1 MSDPA
6 TGIFTSPDTWPGL
19 PSPIEAVADM
29 RTTAK
34 WIIGAAAATGTALL
48 GGAPLA
54 AVGKVHTVG
63 PAALAFGGLV
73 IALIGVGW
81 AIWHTAEALI
91 PPATSLAALEQPH
104 MERLRTQITAD
115 PAGFFGPFGN
125 SVAEVEASCRRF
137 DIAAAQ
143 LAIML
148 AAESAPDRQRI
159 LAQGMADASA
169 NASQARTRLRWLLL
183 LAHAWQVRNLLYRA
197 RVHALAGGA
206 AVALGAVLFI
216 TATSASTSAAKIP
229 TPTPAASA
237 RTTAR

>member
-1 MSDPA
+1 MRISASFHHASRRDKPSSDTARETIRKISFKP
-6 TGIFTSPDTWPGL
+6 TSRRSSHLRSGQDRPG
-19 PSPIEAVADM
+19 AC
-29 RTTAK
+29 RTLDRALQGLCPGS
-34 WIIGAAAATGTALL
+34 IGFRH
-48 GGAPLA
+48 PQ
-54 AVGKVHTVG
+54 
-63 PAALAFGGLV
+63 
-73 IALIGVGW
+73 VGW

-104 MERLRTQITAD
+104 MERLRMQITAD

-159 LAQGMADASA
+159 LAQGLADASA

-197 RVHALAGGA
+197 RLHALVGAA

-216 TATSASTSAAKIP
+216 TATSASTSTAT

-237 RTTAR
+237 RTIAR